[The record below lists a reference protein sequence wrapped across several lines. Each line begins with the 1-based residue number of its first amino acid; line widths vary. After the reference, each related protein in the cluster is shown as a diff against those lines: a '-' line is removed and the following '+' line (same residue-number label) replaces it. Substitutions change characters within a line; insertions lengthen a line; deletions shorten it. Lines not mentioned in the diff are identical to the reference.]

1 MKDVIVRVPTKE
13 DWIDVVNTILG
24 KGYVWQTGD
33 TYTKEDNWQDY
44 KEDSCISIISER
56 MGYCN
61 ERSYEKIYSNIPIV
75 TAQEFLEEEIEYGAK
90 DRKVAKEMGEYIGN
104 LCDSPV
110 FIDYNLTG
118 GTISQ
123 PNKTMNKLKPM
134 TKRLLD
140 KDTQTLCKA
149 GYINGDLELTENGRN
164 ALNTILFTANKAELV
179 KMAQEELDEEE

>member
-75 TAQEFLEEEIEYGAK
+75 TAQEYLREDFLIKYNADMADSVIEYDFYAF
-90 DRKVAKEMGEYIGN
+90 RNSIN
-104 LCDSPV
+104 
-110 FIDYNLTG
+110 ITG
-118 GTISQ
+118 SDETISQ
-123 PNKTMNKLKPM
+123 PNKKMNKLKPM
-134 TKRLLD
+134 MKRLLD
-140 KDTQTLCKA
+140 KDTRTLYKA
-149 GYINGDLELTENGRN
+149 GYINRDLELTENGRN

-179 KMAQEELDEEE
+179 KMAQEELDEEK